1 MTTLIEELTNGPLA
15 AELAPHITAGAD
27 GVVAAILNRADIPA
41 KGKVASHDIRQY
53 LMLVDLLIAIE
64 ASPQPAC
71 VAAKRALEVFPI
83 FDLSNPMILDKFIE
97 VLDGLVMETL
107 IPDFTETNK
116 AVILSLADTLISRA
130 EQAGL
135 GNVSAS
141 DVARAARND
150 DGSSAL

>member
-1 MTTLIEELTNGPLA
+1 MTTLAEELNSGPLA

-41 KGKVASHDIRQY
+41 KGSVSSHDIRQY
-53 LMLVDLLIAIE
+53 LMLVDLLISIE

-83 FDLSNPMILDKFIE
+83 FDLSNPMILAKFTQ
-97 VLDGLVMETL
+97 VLDGLVAETL
-107 IPDFTETNK
+107 IPDFTEVHKFT
-116 AVILSLADTLISRA
+116 ILSLADTLISRA

-135 GNVSAS
+135 VNITIEQIAQATRG
-141 DVARAARND
+141 
-150 DGSSAL
+150 

>member
-1 MTTLIEELTNGPLA
+1 MTTLLEELTSGPLA
-15 AELAPHITAGAD
+15 AELAPHIQAGAD
-27 GVVAAILNRADIPA
+27 GVVAAVLNRADIPA

-64 ASPQPAC
+64 ASQQPAC

-83 FDLSNPMILDKFIE
+83 FDLSNPMILGKFE
-97 VLDGLVMETL
+97 QVLDGLVDETL
-107 IPDFTETNK
+107 IPDFTEVNK

-135 GNVSAS
+135 GNVTIEQIAQ
-141 DVARAARND
+141 ATR
-150 DGSSAL
+150 G

>member
-1 MTTLIEELTNGPLA
+1 MGLAEELATGPLA
-15 AELAPHITAGAD
+15 DELAPHIAAGAD

-41 KGKVASHDIRQY
+41 KGKVLSHDIRQY

-83 FDLSNPMILDKFIE
+83 FDLSNPMILGKFE
-97 VLDGLVMETL
+97 QVLDGLVAEEL

-130 EQAGL
+130 EQVAL
-135 GNVSAS
+135 GHIDHMA
-141 DVARAARND
+141 VAK
-150 DGSSAL
+150 ALRG

>member
-1 MTTLIEELTNGPLA
+1 
-15 AELAPHITAGAD
+15 
-27 GVVAAILNRADIPA
+27 VVNSA

-83 FDLSNPMILDKFIE
+83 FDLSNPMILGKFTQ
-97 VLDGLVMETL
+97 VLDGLVDETL
-107 IPDFTETNK
+107 IPDFTEQNK

-135 GNVSAS
+135 GHVDHMA
-141 DVARAARND
+141 VAK
-150 DGSSAL
+150 ALRG

>member
-1 MTTLIEELTNGPLA
+1 MTTLLEELTSGPLA
-15 AELAPHITAGAD
+15 EELAPHIAVGAD
-27 GVVAAILNRADIPA
+27 GVVAAILNRKDIPA

-64 ASPQPAC
+64 ASQQPAC

-83 FDLSNPMILDKFIE
+83 FDLSNPMILGKFTQ
-97 VLDGLVMETL
+97 VLDGLVAEEL

-116 AVILSLADTLISRA
+116 LVILSLADTLISRA

-135 GNVSAS
+135 GSVTIEQIAQST
-141 DVARAARND
+141 R
-150 DGSSAL
+150 G

>member
-1 MTTLIEELTNGPLA
+1 MSLLEELTTGPLA
-15 AELAPHITAGAD
+15 AELAPHIATGAD

-83 FDLSNPMILDKFIE
+83 FDLSNPMILGKFTQ
-97 VLDGLVMETL
+97 VLDGLVAEDL
-107 IPDFTETNK
+107 IPDFTEVHKLT
-116 AVILSLADTLISRA
+116 ILSLADTLISRA

-135 GNVSAS
+135 GHVDHMA
-141 DVARAARND
+141 VAK
-150 DGSSAL
+150 ALRG